1 MIRSMFCPECS
12 SEYREGFTTCSDCG
26 VALVEQLG
34 GQEAALEEAGL
45 VPLTESDSPATVG
58 ELLDRLEKAKVPYV
72 IQAGTA
78 LPLLA
83 GQELDG
89 GEAFPWEARIWVTAA
104 LSERAERIL
113 REIREDVLRQRAASI
128 TKALS

>member
-1 MIRSMFCPECS
+1 MFCPECS

-26 VALVEQLG
+26 VALVEHLDS
-34 GQEAALEEAGL
+34 QESAIEEAGL
-45 VPLTESDSPATVG
+45 VPLTETGGPELVA

-83 GQELDG
+83 GQEMDG
-89 GEAFPWEARIWVTAA
+89 DEPFAWEARIWVMAA

-113 REIREDVLRQRAASI
+113 RELRGERVRQRAISPI
-128 TKALS
+128 TSFENET